1 MDPEE
6 ARLIDKHHRRIRWL
20 KRLLRL
26 MPRRANVHRYPGLKW
41 VSGFARERMYLWSFR
56 YRAVAPALYAGTILS
71 LLPIFGIQIPIA
83 FLLALLLRA
92 NLPVFV
98 GLQFITNWFTVVPIY
113 YICYQ
118 IGRFSLKLVDI
129 HVDALTMEE
138 LRVVME
144 HFASHQWAANGR
156 FLLHVV
162 GITSLGSLILGSF
175 LGTVFDQIYKFMAW
189 RASITWERIR
199 VIRAERQRR
208 LKLASQSRK
217 PRIFPKG
224 KRSRRR

>member
-1 MDPEE
+1 MDHEE
-6 ARLIDKHHRRIRWL
+6 ARLLNKRHRRIRWI
-20 KRLLRL
+20 KRLLRF

-41 VSGFARERMYLWSFR
+41 VSGFARKRMYLWSFR
-56 YRAVAPALYAGTILS
+56 YRAVAPALYVGTILS

-83 FLLALLLRA
+83 FLLALLMRA

-98 GLQFITNWFTVVPIY
+98 GLQFITNWFTVVPLY

-118 IGRFSLKLVDI
+118 IGRFSLKLLDI

-138 LRVVME
+138 LRVFME
-144 HFASHQWAANGR
+144 HFARHQWAANGN
-156 FLLHVV
+156 FLIHVF

-175 LGTVFDQIYKFMAW
+175 LGTIFDHIYKLMSW
-189 RASITWERIR
+189 RASITWERLLKIR
-199 VIRAERQRR
+199 LEKKK
-208 LKLASQSRK
+208 KLEAFKYGRK

-224 KRSRRR
+224 KRRR